1 MNDRKQRD
9 GSRHGA
15 IEREIRADR
24 KFSLAEAIGRAA
36 DGGHLQGASPV
47 TLLEQAQT
55 TAMQFAERQLDDP
68 DGALLTLL
76 ARTVRSSEPI
86 MARHLD
92 QPLAGLVAVIEKLLG
107 REEWLVDFVRD
118 VDAEWGRRYQEPPH
132 FEQPDQP
139 TDPLDP
145 YTLASVRTALQQLL
159 ADARRVTPG

>member
-1 MNDRKQRD
+1 MKDRKQRND
-9 GSRHGA
+9 AQQEA

-24 KFSLAEAIGRAA
+24 KFGLTEAIGRAD

-47 TLLEQAQT
+47 ALLEQAQT
-55 TAMQFAERQLDDP
+55 TALQFAERHLDDP
-68 DGALLTLL
+68 DRALLTLL
-76 ARTVRSSEPI
+76 ARTVRSNDSL

-107 REEWLVDFVRD
+107 REQWLADFVRD

-132 FEQPDQP
+132 FERPGQP

-145 YTLASVRTALQQLL
+145 YTLVSVRTALQQLL
-159 ADARRVTPG
+159 ATARAS